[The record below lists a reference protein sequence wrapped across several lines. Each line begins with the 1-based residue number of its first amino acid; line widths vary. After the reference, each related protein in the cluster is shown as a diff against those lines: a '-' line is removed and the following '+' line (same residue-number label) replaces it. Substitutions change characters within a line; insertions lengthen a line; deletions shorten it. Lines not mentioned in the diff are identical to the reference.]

1 MSYTWK
7 DIKLATLQKLF
18 AADGNQIVNDESTK
32 DYLAAMPYAANE
44 GLLRLATAGKFI
56 TKSIVLNHMPAK
68 NLLPRELSL
77 SIIDAKDYTISV
89 DGGKSIYLE
98 YSGEITVTSSGG
110 DYPEPLNIDLPQA
123 HGTYSESKG
132 NLNNASG
139 GKVTIHFYSEYPA
152 TIKNLAIYDSFFPEE
167 ELVPRYGEYIRYDL
181 RELVTDF
188 YNLFDNSI
196 VYENGGRPYYLNTTD
211 YYRESDHILVLP
223 SDKPGMYTVYYHAYP
238 TQITALTDDDYVMA
252 IDPELAVLLPIY
264 MASVLYMDD
273 DNGLATSYRNYF
285 ETGLSDL
292 INTSFQ
298 TGKESFTSEWV

>member
-56 TKSIVLNHMPAK
+56 TNNISINHRLYK
-68 NLLPRELSL
+68 NLIGDDKAL
-77 SIIDAKDYTISV
+77 SILDATDLTFELPA
-89 DGGKSIYLE
+89 GRSIYFE
-98 YSGEITVTSSGG
+98 YSGYGLTLYKTGSGADTEYGLSGAFGYYHTFKG
-110 DYPEPLNIDLPQA
+110 D
-123 HGTYSESKG
+123 
-132 NLNNASG
+132 LNNDDG
-139 GKVTIHFYSEYPA
+139 GPITLHFVSELPA
-152 TIKNLAIYDSFFPEE
+152 TIKNIAVYETYFPEDNNI
-167 ELVPRYGEYIRYDL
+167 PMYGKYIKYDL
-181 RELVTDF
+181 KTLCPDF

-196 VYENGGRPYYLNTTD
+196 VYEEGGRPYYLNTTD

-223 SDKPGMYTVYYHAYP
+223 SDKQGMYTVYYHAYP
-238 TQITALTDDDYVMA
+238 TQITALTDDDYVMM
-252 IDPELAVLLPIY
+252 IDPELAVLLPLY
-264 MASVLYMDD
+264 MASQLYKDD
-273 DNGLATSYRNYF
+273 DNGIATTYRNEF
-285 ETGLSDL
+285 EVGLEAL